1 MEYFSPNKEA
11 KTPFISQKCNFL
23 IDKEIYSRLFS
34 EVYLYLRQ
42 NNPENDWRG
51 VIVYPTRNLDVGNI
65 LHYRESFT
73 IGRVTRIYLDELGE
87 AASLP
92 IGIATIKLVIA
103 EEDEAITQAREL
115 INRTQQDISNQVQ
128 RRKLLELIETIL
140 FYKLPTMSRKEIEAM
155 FGLSELKQTK
165 IYQEAQEETK
175 LESIPRFLAMG
186 LTPEQIA
193 QGLDLSVEVVIRVAT
208 QGNPNLDDNQTS

>member
-1 MEYFSPNKEA
+1 MS
-11 KTPFISQKCNFL
+11 
-23 IDKEIYSRLFS
+23 
-34 EVYLYLRQ
+34 
-42 NNPENDWRG
+42 
-51 VIVYPTRNLDVGNI
+51 
-65 LHYRESFT
+65 
-73 IGRVTRIYLDELGE
+73 RIYYITAKVLLVGELLVYILMNWVKLLRYRLE
-87 AASLP
+87 LLRCA
-92 IGIATIKLVIA
+92 LVIE
-103 EEDEAITQAREL
+103 EEDTAITQAREL